1 RPAWSVGGVTVTS
14 AHGQTGLCVEAHG
27 RGRTSTPAPHNSC
40 TNTRHER
47 RQLDMAEIQISGNV
61 GQSELKFT
69 QGGSAYLRFSVAENH
84 RKKTGNEWVDDGT
97 TWWNI
102 TAWDKL
108 AERLAEAVVKGARV
122 VVTGTVRS
130 REYEKD

>member
-1 RPAWSVGGVTVTS
+1 A
-14 AHGQTGLCVEAHG
+14 LG
-27 RGRTSTPAPHNSC
+27 RGRTSTLAAHNSC
-40 TNTRHER
+40 TNSRHER

-84 RKKTGNEWVDDGT
+84 RKKTGNEWVDDGAS
-97 TWWNI
+97 WWNC
-102 TAWDKL
+102 TAWDRQ
-108 AERLAEAVVKGARV
+108 AEALAEAVVKGARV

-130 REYEKD
+130 

>member
-1 RPAWSVGGVTVTS
+1 
-14 AHGQTGLCVEAHG
+14 
-27 RGRTSTPAPHNSC
+27 
-40 TNTRHER
+40 
-47 RQLDMAEIQISGNV
+47 MADIQISGNV

-102 TAWDKL
+102 TVWDKL

-130 REYEKD
+130 REYEKDGETRTAIGVTARQVGIVPRDDSRPPQQQSDPWGTGAAPTEPPF

>member
-1 RPAWSVGGVTVTS
+1 
-14 AHGQTGLCVEAHG
+14 
-27 RGRTSTPAPHNSC
+27 
-40 TNTRHER
+40 
-47 RQLDMAEIQISGNV
+47 MADIQISGNV

-130 REYEKD
+130 REYEKDGETRTAIGVTARQVGIVPRDDARPSQPQSDPWSAGAAPTEAPF

>member
-1 RPAWSVGGVTVTS
+1 
-14 AHGQTGLCVEAHG
+14 
-27 RGRTSTPAPHNSC
+27 
-40 TNTRHER
+40 
-47 RQLDMAEIQISGNV
+47 MAEIQISGNV

-102 TAWDKL
+102 TVWDKL

-130 REYEKD
+130 REYEKDGETRTAIGVTARQVGIVPRDDARPSTPAADPWGTGGSNDAPPF

>member
-1 RPAWSVGGVTVTS
+1 
-14 AHGQTGLCVEAHG
+14 
-27 RGRTSTPAPHNSC
+27 
-40 TNTRHER
+40 
-47 RQLDMAEIQISGNV
+47 MAEIQISGNV

-97 TWWNI
+97 TWWNC
-102 TAWDKL
+102 TAWDRQ
-108 AERLAEAVVKGARV
+108 AEALAEAVVKGARV

-130 REYEKD
+130 REYEKDGETRTAYGINARTVGVVPKLDAPRPSAPAADPWGTGADSSTPPF

>member
-1 RPAWSVGGVTVTS
+1 
-14 AHGQTGLCVEAHG
+14 
-27 RGRTSTPAPHNSC
+27 
-40 TNTRHER
+40 
-47 RQLDMAEIQISGNV
+47 MAEITVTGNV

-102 TAWDKL
+102 TVWDKL

-130 REYEKD
+130 REYEKDGETRTAYGINARTVGVVPKFDAPRPSTPATDPWGGGASNDAPPL